1 MIKPL
6 SKLSESEQDRLFYVV
21 MDKINGPKARREELE
36 NLLATLYLN
45 GSVKKG
51 QVAKMC
57 PSFESAKTALNAL
70 RNAGASI
77 RLGSTAYRLFGF
89 DDGFETSMVF
99 KTTYLSGVV
108 A

>member
-6 SKLSESEQDRLFYVV
+6 SKLSESEQDRLFYAVL
-21 MDKINGPKARREELE
+21 DKINGPKARREELE

-45 GSVKKG
+45 GSATKG
-51 QVAKMC
+51 QVMKMC
-57 PSFESAKTALNAL
+57 PSYESAKTALNAL

-77 RLGSTAYRLFGF
+77 RFVGNKHRLFGF
-89 DDGFETSMVF
+89 DDGFESSMVF
-99 KTTYLSGVV
+99 KTTYLSGVM